1 MLQSLIEWL
10 ALGLATVSL
19 LVVIVLW
26 RSLSRVRSAAKE
38 EREQLLGKVE
48 SLRRQLVEMHS
59 GTIGMGQRLQAMEG
73 LVNRLQDNQ
82 QELSLQDPER
92 KLYSRAAKM
101 VELGADIE
109 ELMAECELPKA
120 EAELLISLRK
130 GRP

>member
-19 LVVIVLW
+19 LVVIILW
-26 RSLSRVRSAAKE
+26 RSLGRVRSAAKE

>member
-1 MLQSLIEWL
+1 MIEWL

-19 LVVIVLW
+19 LVVIILW
-26 RSLSRVRSAAKE
+26 RSLGRVRSAAKE